1 MRLSLR
7 LRERLARIGFGQPL
21 WVGLSAAFLIVAGA
35 LTAVEGVLGLARSAA
50 EAALRSHLEQVAELL
65 ASMVDPALH
74 RQLDDPSETDSP
86 LYEEAI
92 RRLRNAHQSTRDLVF
107 VYTLVDD
114 GGTARFV
121 LDTAEPGDRDGDGV
135 EDRSGVW
142 EAYEDMDPVAE
153 RVLDEGVTQAT
164 EHPYSDAWGTFMSAY
179 APLLDEQ
186 GRVCGIL
193 GVDQDA
199 REFKAA
205 IEQQVR
211 AARHGLTLAALIALG
226 VGLAVMGLRRSERR
240 LLAELVAAR
249 KAAEA
254 AARAKSEF
262 LANMSHELR
271 TPLTAILG
279 YSEMLRQDGDLA
291 RAPED
296 RLRSL
301 LAIQTSGQHL
311 LTLINDVLDLSKI
324 EAGAMGIEE
333 LPTDLGELLAG
344 LEAMLGPRASE
355 RGLELRVE
363 LATPLARRVIT
374 DPTRLRQVLINLVG
388 NALKFTER
396 GSVRLAAGL
405 SQDGQRLRFEVED
418 TGRGLSLEQAN
429 RLFAPFTQADN
440 SVGRTH
446 GGTGLGLAISRRLGR
461 MLGGEV
467 SLLRSAPGQGSTFL
481 VELPYR
487 PLPDSP
493 PLAGLEH
500 VAPARPTQRP
510 QEQLRG
516 RLLLVEDNPVNRRL
530 FKALL
535 TQAGLT
541 VVEAEHGQRALELVA
556 EQPGFDLILTDLQM
570 PVLDGYSLIERLRAE
585 GHRTPLVA
593 LTANALAEEQERCRQ
608 LGCDDFLT
616 KPIQAAALLACCRR
630 WLEPRPAEKVA

>member
-1 MRLSLR
+1 V
-7 LRERLARIGFGQPL
+7 Q
-21 WVGLSAAFLIVAGA
+21 
-35 LTAVEGVLGLARSAA
+35 GVLGLARSAA

-74 RQLDDPSETDSP
+74 RQLDDPSDTDSA

-142 EAYEDMDPVAE
+142 DAYEDMNPVAA
-153 RVLDEGVTQAT
+153 RVLAEGVTKAT
-164 EHPYSDAWGTFMSAY
+164 EQPYSDAWGTFMSAY

-199 REFKAA
+199 GQFKAA
-205 IEQQVR
+205 IEEQVS
-211 AARHGLTLAALIALG
+211 AARHGLTLAALIALA
-226 VGLAVMGLRRSERR
+226 VGLAVIGLRRSERR
-240 LLAELVAAR
+240 LLAELEAAR
-249 KAAEA
+249 QAAEA

-279 YSEMLRQDGDLA
+279 HSEMLRQDGDLD

-301 LAIQTSGQHL
+301 LAIQTSGEHL

-324 EAGAMGIEE
+324 EAGGMGVEE

-363 LATPLARRVIT
+363 FATALARRVIT
-374 DPTRLRQVLINLVG
+374 DPTRLRQILINLVG
-388 NALKFTER
+388 NALKFTEQ
-396 GSVRLAAGL
+396 GSVRLIVGL
-405 SQDGQRLRFEVED
+405 SEDGQRLCFEVED
-418 TGRGLSLEQAN
+418 TGRGLSPEQAQ
-429 RLFAPFTQADN
+429 RLFAPFMQADN
-440 SVGRTH
+440 SVGRIH
-446 GGTGLGLAISRRLGR
+446 GGTGLGLALSSRLGR

-487 PLPDSP
+487 PLADSP
-493 PLAGLEH
+493 LISGLEQL
-500 VAPARPTQRP
+500 ASTRPTQRP
-510 QEQLRG
+510 KEPLHG
-516 RLLLVEDNPVNRRL
+516 RVLLVEDNPVNRCL
-530 FKALL
+530 FETLL
-535 TQAGLT
+535 TQVGLT
-541 VVEAEHGQRALELVA
+541 VVAAEDGQRALELVA
-556 EQPGFDLILTDLQM
+556 EQAAFDLILTDLQM
-570 PVLDGYSLIERLRAE
+570 PVLDGYGLIERLRAA

-593 LTANALAEEQERCRQ
+593 LTANALAEERERCRR

-616 KPIQAAALLACCRR
+616 KPIQAAALLACCRL
-630 WLEPRPAEKVA
+630 WLDRRHVEKVA